1 MTRSPYQRLMD
12 AMPWNSFSGE
22 SESVEG
28 KKLRVGVIG
37 VGHLGEY
44 HVQKYLAIPQVELV
58 GVVDSDAQRAR
69 EIAGRYGTKPYP
81 HHHELLRRVDAV
93 SLAVPTDKH
102 YDVAKDVLSAGI
114 HLLVEKPI
122 TYELGPADTLIRIAE
137 EKNVALQVGLVERF
151 NPAVVKM
158 KTMLTRPIFIESHR
172 MNLFTPRGT
181 DVDVVLDLMIHDLDI
196 MLHIVPSEVKELH
209 AVGMSVL
216 TEKTDIANARMI
228 FEDGTVGNLTAS
240 RVSDKALRKI
250 RIFQPDAYISV
261 NCLKRELSV
270 TRLDGKLR
278 DDNNFPQVTS
288 RKIQFPGAD
297 PLADQ
302 ITCFVKSACNGS
314 KPVVSGQDGRRA
326 LKYALT
332 IIDQIERGCRNFQ
345 TVC

>member
-1 MTRSPYQRLMD
+1 MD
-12 AMPWNSFSGE
+12 GMSGNSVSGDNE
-22 SESVEG
+22 PVHGS
-28 KKLRVGVIG
+28 KLRVGVIG

-44 HVQKYLAIPQVELV
+44 HVQKYKAIPEVELV
-58 GVVDSDAQRAR
+58 GVVDTKVQRAH
-69 EIAGRYGTKPYP
+69 EIAGRYGTKAYN
-81 HHHELLRRVDAV
+81 HHHELLREVDAV
-93 SLAVPTDKH
+93 SLAVPTEKH
-102 YDVAKDVLSAGI
+102 FEVAKDVLSTGI

-122 TYELGPADTLIRIAE
+122 TYELGPADTLIRMAE

-158 KTMLTRPIFIESHR
+158 ETMLTRPIFIESHR

-196 MLHIVPSEVKELH
+196 ILHIVPSEVKELH

-228 FEDGTVGNLTAS
+228 FENGTVGNLTAS

-250 RIFQPDAYISV
+250 RIFQPDSYLSV

-270 TRLDGKLR
+270 TRLDGNLR

-288 RKIQFPGAD
+288 SNIQFPGSD

-302 ITCFVKSACNGS
+302 IASFVRSVINGS
-314 KPVVSGQDGRRA
+314 KPVVSGHDGRRA